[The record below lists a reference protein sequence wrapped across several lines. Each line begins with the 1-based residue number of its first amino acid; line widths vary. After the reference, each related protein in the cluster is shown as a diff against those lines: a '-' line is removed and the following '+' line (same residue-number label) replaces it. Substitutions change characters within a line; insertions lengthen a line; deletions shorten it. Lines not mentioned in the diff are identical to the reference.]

1 MTQITLQKAKL
12 SDVAEAAGV
21 SKGTASNAFNRPELV
36 REEVRE
42 RVLAAAKA
50 IGYRGPDPKGR
61 LLSAG
66 KVNAIGVAT
75 VEPLSYFFA
84 DPFARVLMTGIT
96 EACDDSGTGISLVSA
111 A

>member
-1 MTQITLQKAKL
+1 MTRITFQKAARL

-21 SKGTASNAFNRPELV
+21 SKGTASNVFNRPEVV
-36 REEVRE
+36 REEVRQ
-42 RVLAAAKA
+42 RVLAAAKS

-75 VEPLSYFFA
+75 VEPL
-84 DPFARVLMTGIT
+84 VLLLRGSRSR
-96 EACDDSGTGISLVSA
+96 AC
-111 A
+111 